1 MRRFYLVTN
10 HESHDS
16 ELVLADGHVDALS
29 YYRRKHRLEPS
40 TVLSCS
46 DFGAYNNDERF
57 PVTKLSELQDGS
69 IFYKVDLSTGT
80 CVGQPMWKLNRM
92 ANGKIRC
99 RYLNDT
105 IRPDS
110 YFNGSTKV
118 TLGVK
123 TMLDFYKNWTI
134 EVSHNSTGYTS
145 YVQAPDADRRCM
157 VKTGVTEFADAV
169 QYAIDYIDDHADN
182 Q

>member
-1 MRRFYLVTN
+1 MRIFYLVTN
-10 HESHDS
+10 HESHDC

-29 YYRRKHRLEPS
+29 YYRKKHKLEPN

-46 DFGAYNNDERF
+46 DYRVTNGGERF
-57 PVTKLSELQDGS
+57 PVTKLSELPENS
-69 IFYKVDLSTGT
+69 LFYKVDTYRKEW
-80 CVGQPMWKLNRM
+80 VGSEMWRLNRM
-92 ANGKIRC
+92 ANGKVRC

-123 TMLDFYKNWTI
+123 TMLDFYKEWTI
-134 EVSHNSTGYTS
+134 EVTHNYTGYTA
-145 YVQAPDADRRCM
+145 YVQAPNADRRYM
-157 VKTGVTEFADAV
+157 VKTGVAEFSDAV
-169 QYAIDYIDDHADN
+169 QYAIDYIDDNADD